1 MAKFGVFR
9 ANFRHY
15 QCVGGPWEL
24 RHPNNENFAI
34 FYLITDYKFFRGRI
48 PARLLRN
55 FQGLQR
61 SLLSINFLKFGK
73 MRSRASR
80 VMGFKAKGSDYPK
93 ILIVPHT
100 VFPLIETT
108 VLTAVRV

>member
-1 MAKFGVFR
+1 MAKFGVIR

-34 FYLITDYKFFRGRI
+34 FYLITDYKFFRGQI

-55 FQGLQR
+55 FQGFSVLYSQ
-61 SLLSINFLKFGK
+61 LFLKIWK
-73 MRSRASR
+73 NAL
-80 VMGFKAKGSDYPK
+80 KGIQSYG
-93 ILIVPHT
+93 V
-100 VFPLIETT
+100 
-108 VLTAVRV
+108 